1 MNIITEK
8 SVHFWVKNYDINRA
22 GPTLLKHL
30 SNIDLTQIEDK
41 QERNIQYGNLLR
53 DQSNLKV
60 VPSVL
65 RAFIS
70 RLAYES
76 GAVAYTPD
84 SVITKNNIMEHP
96 LVKRSVY
103 SFKVEWSATHLVVSK
118 DKKSYIALLANGDVL
133 IKGQASKDIS
143 PKLVEH
149 IFRLFELKL
158 SSFKSS
164 FLRLPT
170 SVFAVNNI
178 VIVGDESYKVND
190 FETFDLEVNHEYYW
204 RKCLQFIYPIEMY
217 KNNINMI

>member
-30 SNIDLTQIEDK
+30 ANIDLTQMEDK
-41 QERNIQYGNLLR
+41 QERNIRYGNLLR
-53 DQSNLKV
+53 DQENLKV

-84 SVITKNNIMEHP
+84 SVITKTDIMQHP

-118 DKKSYIALLANGDVL
+118 DKKSYITLLSNGDVL
-133 IKGQASKDIS
+133 IKGMASKDIS
-143 PKLVEH
+143 QKLAEH
-149 IFRLFELKL
+149 IFRLFEMKL

-164 FLRLPT
+164 FLRLSP
-170 SVFAVNNI
+170 SVFAINNT
-178 VIVGDESYKVND
+178 VIVGNEICKIND
-190 FETFDLEVNHEYYW
+190 FKTFDLPVNYEYYW

-217 KNNINMI
+217 KNNINIV